1 MKQILCL
8 FIGLAVFAMSGCG
21 RIENDRLREVKKL
34 MGRKIVFDS
43 SLEPIACNMAEAQN
57 PLDAKVK
64 IVAYIDE
71 MACTNCALKILID
84 WQESMVDMDKRV
96 EFVPVIYP
104 VDKAKL
110 QDFLCANDV
119 KYELMY
125 DAENKFKKQNR
136 LDVSYLNRTFLLDS
150 NNRIVLVGEPI
161 GNPTLWKLYVDTA
174 NKLIAEGSDN

>member
-43 SLEPIACNMAEAQN
+43 SLEPIACNIADAQS
-57 PLDAKVK
+57 PLGAKVK

-84 WQESMVDMDKRV
+84 WQESMVEMDKRV
-96 EFVPVIYP
+96 EFIPVIYP
-104 VDKAKL
+104 IDKA
-110 QDFLCANDV
+110 QIQHFLCANDV

>member
-8 FIGLAVFAMSGCG
+8 FIGLAVFAMSGCR
-21 RIENDRLREVKKL
+21 RIENDRAREVKKL
-34 MGRKIVFDS
+34 MGCKIVFDS

-110 QDFLCANDV
+110 QDFLCANGV
-119 KYELMY
+119 SYELMY
-125 DAENKFKKQNR
+125 DAKNRFKKQNR
-136 LDVSYLNRTFLLDS
+136 LDVSYLNRTFLLDK
-150 NNRIVLVGEPI
+150 NNRIVLVGEPL

-174 NKLIAEGSDN
+174 NKLIAESSDN